1 MNLDAVLYNLNVLM
15 NHLFDAKEMTGVKRL
30 TPVALGSPRRAVAVS
45 SPLVMILAD
54 CKSDERPF
62 KLTTTSSFSSERQ
75 AELDLELTLP

>member
-1 MNLDAVLYNLNVLM
+1 MNLDAVLYNLNVSM
-15 NHLFDAKEMTGVKRL
+15 NHLSDAKEMKGAKGL

-62 KLTTTSSFSSERQ
+62 KLATASSG
-75 AELDLELTLP
+75 P